1 MNTLLEQFKSGNL
14 EQFDEFYNSTKKSV
28 YFAIYLIIKDEMM
41 TEDLMQETY
50 VEFLENVKRIPKNAN
65 VEGFLVTSAKNKAI
79 NYYNRH
85 KREVEFSSS
94 LVTYSYSNDKVLD
107 TGLLKL
113 VKDTLEEK
121 ECEVFLLHVLGEYTF
136 QEISKMLDIP
146 IGTLTWTYQE
156 SRKKLEAVLKKGER

>member
-1 MNTLLEQFKSGNL
+1 MNTLLEEFKSGNL
-14 EQFDEFYNSTKKSV
+14 EHFDEFYNSTKKSV
-28 YFAIYLIIKDEMM
+28 YYAIYLIIKDEMM

-50 VEFLENVKRIPKNAN
+50 VQFLEQIKKVPKDAN
-65 VEGFLVTSAKNKAI
+65 MEGFLVTSAKNRAI
-79 NYYNRH
+79 NYFNRH

-94 LVTYSYSNDKVLD
+94 LVTYSYSNDKLLD
-107 TGLLKL
+107 TGLLKI

-136 QEISKMLDIP
+136 QEISNMLGIP

>member
-1 MNTLLEQFKSGNL
+1 MNTLLEEFKTGNL
-14 EQFDEFYNSTKKSV
+14 EHFDEFYNSTKKSV

-50 VEFLENVKRIPKNAN
+50 VQFLENVKKIPKDSNM
-65 VEGFLVTSAKNKAI
+65 EGFLVTSANNRAI
-79 NYYNRH
+79 NYFNRH

-94 LVTYSYSNDKVLD
+94 LVTYSYSSDKLLD

-113 VKDTLEEK
+113 VKQTLDEK
-121 ECEVFLLHVLGEYTF
+121 ECEIFLLHVLGEYTF

-146 IGTLTWTYQE
+146 IGTLTWTYQ
-156 SRKKLEAVLKKGER
+156 RN

>member
-1 MNTLLEQFKSGNL
+1 M
-14 EQFDEFYNSTKKSV
+14 
-28 YFAIYLIIKDEMM
+28 
-41 TEDLMQETY
+41 
-50 VEFLENVKRIPKNAN
+50 
-65 VEGFLVTSAKNKAI
+65 
-79 NYYNRH
+79 
-85 KREVEFSSS
+85 
-94 LVTYSYSNDKVLD
+94 TYSYSNDKILD
-107 TGLLKL
+107 TGLLKV

>member
-1 MNTLLEQFKSGNL
+1 MNTLLEEFKTGNL
-14 EQFDEFYNSTKKSV
+14 EHFDEFYNSTKKSV

-50 VEFLENVKRIPKNAN
+50 VHFLENVKKIPKDSNM
-65 VEGFLVTSAKNKAI
+65 EGFLVTSAKNRAI
-79 NYYNRH
+79 NYFNRH

-94 LVTYSYSNDKVLD
+94 LVTYSYSSDKLLD

-113 VKDTLEEK
+113 VKQTLDEK
-121 ECEVFLLHVLGEYTF
+121 ECEIFLLHVLGEYTF

-156 SRKKLEAVLKKGER
+156 SRKKLESVLKKGER

>member
-94 LVTYSYSNDKVLD
+94 LVTYSYSSDKLMD
-107 TGLLKL
+107 TGLLKI

-121 ECEVFLLHVLGEYTF
+121 ECQIFLLHVLGEYTF
-136 QEISKMLDIP
+136 QEISNMLGIP
-146 IGTLTWTYQE
+146 LGTLTWTYQE
-156 SRKKLEAVLKKGER
+156 CRKKLEAVLKKGER